1 MKDNYDFTGAI
12 KNPFAGREKG
22 KFVVK
27 INYDPDKKQNIIKD
41 RKARKTQTTES
52 PATG

>member
-22 KFVVK
+22 KFVIK
-27 INYDPDKKQNIIKD
+27 INYDPNKKHEGIKS
-41 RKARKTQTTES
+41 RKPRRMQSTS
-52 PATG
+52 ATK

>member
-1 MKDNYDFTGAI
+1 MKENYDFTGAI

-27 INYDPDKKQNIIKD
+27 INYDPDKKQNGIKT
-41 RKARKTQTTES
+41 RKARRNLGVGS
-52 PATG
+52 PK